1 MSSEENVIA
10 MPADNSIA
18 SDSIT
23 AKLIEVSRVAESLD
37 TVLHETQDGLNV
49 FESAMVST
57 SSTAERKLS
66 SANNSDVRQIDSLA
80 QRFLN
85 NFFLGLEFKSEVVYW
100 RRIVRDCIRIYSVAF
115 ILVSYSVWVSRSVS
129 LDLEWICREK
139 FYRFGL
145 IRSWTTFEK
154 SPCWI
159 VFGKCVF
166 WWFRTQLSISSLIQ
180 WTNWFWQCT
189 TTSA

>member
-85 NFFLGLEFKSEVVYW
+85 NFFLGLEFKSEVVY
-100 RRIVRDCIRIYSVAF
+100 
-115 ILVSYSVWVSRSVS
+115 
-129 LDLEWICREK
+129 
-139 FYRFGL
+139 
-145 IRSWTTFEK
+145 
-154 SPCWI
+154 
-159 VFGKCVF
+159 
-166 WWFRTQLSISSLIQ
+166 
-180 WTNWFWQCT
+180 
-189 TTSA
+189 